1 MSLLELVIAC
11 CGVGATIVIVPLAIK
26 SYKDMLDIIRGS

>member
-11 CGVGATIVIVPLAIK
+11 CGVGAMVCIVPLAIK

>member
-11 CGVGATIVIVPLAIK
+11 CGVGVMVCIVPLAIK
-26 SYKDMLDIIRGS
+26 SYKDMLESLK

>member
-11 CGVGATIVIVPLAIK
+11 CGVGAAIVILPLAIK
-26 SYKDMLDIIRGS
+26 SYKDMLESLK